1 MSPQQEPSADEQDPS
16 EIDPIWTS
24 SRTARQIYALGEV
37 EKVSPSHT
45 YVPPAHTLLL
55 GHNPSIISR
64 SIIRLPPHSPADG
77 WLR

>member
-45 YVPPAHTLLL
+45 AAQHTSPPLTLYC
-55 GHNPSIISR
+55 
-64 SIIRLPPHSPADG
+64 
-77 WLR
+77 